1 MQSNPKISKAVVS
14 RLPKYYRYL
23 GEAHDNGIKRTS
35 SKKLSEIMNVTASQ
49 IRQDLNNFGNFGLQ
63 GYGYDTELLY
73 NEIGKILGLDKK
85 HKLAVI
91 GCGNIGQALLNYKS
105 FYSRGFNFEIA
116 FDKNPNIIGTKI
128 NDVEVKDI
136 NELDK
141 YLKENEIDI
150 IALTIPNGDINELI
164 KIINNS
170 NIKGVWNFINMD
182 LVFKKGINV
191 ENVHLMDSLMTLS
204 YKIDEDE
211 ILKNL
216 QEVKYKFMDRSN

>member
-1 MQSNPKISKAVVS
+1 MANQQKISRAVIS

-23 GEAHDNGIKRTS
+23 GAAHDQGIKRTS

-49 IRQDLNNFGNFGLQ
+49 IRQDLNNFGSFGLQ

-105 FYSRGFNFEIA
+105 FYSRGFIFDCAFE
-116 FDKNPNIIGTKI
+116 KNQSLIGTTI
-128 NDVEVKDI
+128 NDVPV
-136 NELDK
+136 LDVNDLGK
-141 YLKENEIDI
+141 YLSENDIDI
-150 IALTIPNGDINELI
+150 VALTIPKGDLKNIVEV
-164 KIINNS
+164 INNS
-170 NIKGVWNFINMD
+170 DINGVWNFINMD
-182 LVFKKGINV
+182 INFRKGIQV

-204 YKIDEDE
+204 YKVDEDE
-211 ILKNL
+211 IIKRYN
-216 QEVKYKFMDRSN
+216 RSTSGGDQ